1 MHTPSP
7 LPATLD
13 PVTDRRP
20 PPPSVAARLLGA
32 GLWQRLGRGLALL
45 AAVFA
50 LYYGGLGWLLHRID
64 ADPAFAPA
72 QPIEG
77 GSRAVD
83 MAAALIEREVE
94 IHRWTVNDPWIYPTA
109 FLDNMPNFQQGI
121 MRAISR
127 FGIELL
133 DRLGRT
139 QGSAAADADL
149 ERAVGLLQF
158 PGDVWY
164 LDFEKA
170 WLPVLPS
177 ESQYS
182 AGLRALRAYNARL
195 AEGGATFQPRADVL
209 AVTLARIS
217 ADLGSRTALVDRH
230 VQQGRFLVDS
240 QADDIFYLNKGMLYA
255 NYLILREL
263 GRDFESV
270 IATHGL
276 QAVWRQAIDSLRY
289 ASQLQPAI
297 VLNAP
302 GDDSIFANHLFLQG
316 FYIKRAILQLD
327 EVGRVLSVRG

>member
-1 MHTPSP
+1 MTTPSL
-7 LPATLD
+7 LPAMPESATGR
-13 PVTDRRP
+13 TP
-20 PPPSVAARLLGA
+20 PPPSVIARLLGA
-32 GLWQRLGRGLALL
+32 RPWQRLRRGLALL
-45 AAVFA
+45 AVVFV
-50 LYYGGLGWLLHRID
+50 LYYGGIGWLLHRVD
-64 ADPAFAPA
+64 ANPDFTPSH
-72 QPIEG
+72 PIEG

-83 MAAALIEREVE
+83 MAAALVEREVD
-94 IHRWTVNDPWIYPTA
+94 IYRWSVNDPWIYPTA

-121 MRAISR
+121 MRAVSR
-127 FGIELL
+127 FAIELL

-139 QGSAAADADL
+139 QGSAATDADL

-158 PGDVWY
+158 PGDVWF

-177 ESQYS
+177 ESQYR
-182 AGLRALRAYNARL
+182 AGLRALRTYNARL
-195 AEGGATFQPRADVL
+195 AEGGAIFQPRADVL

-230 VQQGRFLVDS
+230 VQQGRFMLDS

-263 GRDFESV
+263 GYDFESV
-270 IATHGL
+270 IRTHGL

-289 ASQLQPAI
+289 ASQLQPAV